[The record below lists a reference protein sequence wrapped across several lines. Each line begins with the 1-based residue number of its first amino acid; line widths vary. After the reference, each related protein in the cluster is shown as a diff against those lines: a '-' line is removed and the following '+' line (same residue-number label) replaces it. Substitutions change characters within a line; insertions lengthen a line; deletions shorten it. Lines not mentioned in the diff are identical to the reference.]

1 MKQEILISLIYE
13 SNFFADGKLQQP
25 NKENQRIR
33 DFILEKARTG
43 ENESFEFS
51 NIHKILPEI
60 IKEDLINGTLQN
72 FLYKD
77 SKNFLR
83 QKHEMRIALRK
94 YISIGLK
101 TAIRFYESAK
111 AFYKKLF
118 ISYDINEDGYIDY
131 DEFKELIQKIDP
143 ERPRWKVIAIFEETA
158 GVQGKGNILTEN
170 LKINFDQFLQ
180 CALSHSL
187 MDNLID
193 REIALKKDSIIE
205 AEEIKKSTKEI
216 DEALL
221 SISQ

>member
-43 ENESFEFS
+43 ESDSIEFS

-60 IKEDLINGTLQN
+60 IKEDLIHGTLQN
-72 FLYKD
+72 YLYKD

-83 QKHEMRIALRK
+83 QKHEMRITLRK
-94 YISIGLK
+94 YMSIGLK

-118 ISYDINEDGYIDY
+118 VSYDTNEDGYIDY
-131 DEFKELIQKIDP
+131 DEFKELINKIDP
-143 ERPRWKVIAIFEETA
+143 EKPRWKIVAIFEETA
-158 GVQGKGNILTEN
+158 GLQGKGNILTEN

-180 CALSHSL
+180 WALSHSL

-193 REIALKKDSIIE
+193 REVATKKDSTMEIE
-205 AEEIKKSTKEI
+205 ELKKSLKDN
-216 DEALL
+216 DEVIL

>member
-43 ENESFEFS
+43 ESDSIEFS

-60 IKEDLINGTLQN
+60 IKEDLIHGTLQN
-72 FLYKD
+72 YLYKD

-83 QKHEMRIALRK
+83 QKHEMRITLRK
-94 YISIGLK
+94 YMSIGLK

-118 ISYDINEDGYIDY
+118 VSYDTNEDGYIDY
-131 DEFKELIQKIDP
+131 DEFKELINKIDP
-143 ERPRWKVIAIFEETA
+143 EKPRWKIVAIFEETA
-158 GVQGKGNILTEN
+158 GLQGKGNILTEN

-180 CALSHSL
+180 WALSHSL

-193 REIALKKDSIIE
+193 REIATKKDSTMEIE
-205 AEEIKKSTKEI
+205 ELKKSLKDN
-216 DEALL
+216 DEVIL